1 VDRELGAM
9 MGWPFSKSISRSS
22 APKDMT
28 IASPSSELKVLP
40 LPTLGRPRDFSGAVG
55 DFEVS
60 SDVSPTRVA
69 AWDPLT
75 LHLRVSGV
83 GNFDR
88 VDAAMLDHL
97 DHWKT
102 YPPKSS
108 FKASD
113 AAQTHGEKVFEQPL
127 IAEEP
132 GEQTI
137 PAIDFSYF
145 NPRTHRYERAHTQPI
160 KVMVAASLA
169 EGSLDVP
176 AESHNPNGAFARRL
190 RPDHPRPRASVS
202 DLRPLY
208 FQSSFLTVP
217 AALALILAVSWLAV
231 RPEPRRAHSKA
242 VTRALARLEA
252 AARSD
257 DSSAFFAA
265 ARGTLLQT
273 FADRWGMSIDQI
285 TSTELKARLGAQ
297 GEEIERLFAL
307 ADEAQYSHQRAHGK
321 DLQHW
326 LGVVRSQLGGEVR

>member
-1 VDRELGAM
+1 M
-9 MGWPFSKSISRSS
+9 MGWPFSKSMSRSS

-28 IASPSSELKVLP
+28 IASPSSELNVLP

-55 DFEVS
+55 DFDVS
-60 SDVSPTRVA
+60 SDISPSRVA
-69 AWDPLT
+69 AGDPLT
-75 LHLRVSGV
+75 LHLRVRGV

-88 VDAAMLDHL
+88 VDSAMLDHL
-97 DHWKT
+97 EHWKT

-145 NPRTHRYERAHTQPI
+145 NPRTQRYERAHTQPI
-160 KVMVAASLA
+160 KVMVATSLA
-169 EGSLDVP
+169 DSSLGVP
-176 AESHNPNGAFARRL
+176 GESHDPNGAFARGL
-190 RPDHPRPRASVS
+190 RPDHPQPRASVS
-202 DLRPLY
+202 ELRPLY

-217 AALALILAVSWLAV
+217 AALALMLAAAWLAV
-231 RPEPRRAHSKA
+231 RPEPRRVTSKA
-242 VTRALARLEA
+242 VRRALAQLEA
-252 AARSD
+252 AARST
-257 DSSAFFAA
+257 DSSAFFGL

-273 FADRWGMSIDQI
+273 YADRWEMSTDQI
-285 TSTELKARLGAQ
+285 TSTELKARLGAE

-307 ADEAQYSHQRAHGK
+307 ADEAQYSHQGAHGK
-321 DLQHW
+321 DLQRW
-326 LGVVRSQLGGEVR
+326 LRVVRRQLAGEAP